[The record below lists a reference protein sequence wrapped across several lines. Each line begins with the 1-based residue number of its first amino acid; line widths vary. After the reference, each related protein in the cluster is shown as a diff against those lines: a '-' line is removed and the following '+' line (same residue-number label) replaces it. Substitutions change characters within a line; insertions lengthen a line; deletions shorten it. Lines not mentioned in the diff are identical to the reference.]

1 MEVLERARMRA
12 NEILDADP
20 QLDSPEH
27 VLIGEAL
34 VAAFGAD
41 ALEPIPA

>member
-1 MEVLERARMRA
+1 MRAR
-12 NEILDADP
+12 EILDEDP
-20 QLDSPEH
+20 ELESAEH
-27 VLIGEAL
+27 ALIAEAL